1 MKKTQIVTLKQQKTD
16 LAAQIKDFQID
27 GNFVELLFYP
37 NVYSKEQIQTMLNT
51 IGIKNIIY
59 SNTSMNGTKV
69 EGHSFVLHYVNDL
82 NQKAVV
88 NDLES
93 YFIRMKALKD
103 LYQHGGFKLTAE
115 ERNHFKQYNG

>member
-1 MKKTQIVTLKQQKTD
+1 MKKTQTATLKQQKTD
-16 LAAQIKDFQID
+16 LAAEIKDFQFD

-37 NVYSKEQIQTMLNT
+37 NVYSKEQIETMLNNC
-51 IGIKNIIY
+51 GIKNIIY
-59 SNTSMNGTKV
+59 SHTNMNGTKV

-93 YFIRMKALKD
+93 YFIRMKALKE
-103 LYQHGGFKLTAE
+103 LFHNGGFKLTAE
-115 ERNHFKQYNG
+115 ERKHFKQR